1 MNYYINPIW
10 FYLAGISGNVAT
22 CLAVAGSTILIVVVG
37 YWLWISMEVSTDG
50 RRFNP
55 DSMERELNSYGKDLI
70 DRKNRFIRKWLPVA
84 IISFVISS
92 LLPSKETCIEMMIS
106 SLITEENVS
115 SATENIY
122 NIIDYVEENFNDK
135 K

>member
-1 MNYYINPIW
+1 MNYYINPVW

-22 CLAVAGSTILIVVVG
+22 SLAVAGFIILIIIVG
-37 YWLWISMEVSTDG
+37 YLLWVSMEISTDG
-50 RRFNP
+50 RTWKPN
-55 DSMERELNSYGKDLI
+55 STEKELNSYGKDLI
-70 DRKNRFIRKWLPVA
+70 DRKHRLIRKWLPVV

-135 K
+135 N